1 MIRAARLEAIESM
14 VAAHHVVSTQ
24 QIAAELAVSG
34 TTARRDLED
43 LVAAGRVERVH
54 GGARSLSAP
63 PAAAPESERPSA
75 GPADG
80 EDEHTDIDDPFHE
93 VLRRNS
99 AVKKALAEV
108 AAEEFTDGQTLYLD
122 IGTTTYE
129 LARRLMH
136 LDLTVVTSS
145 LEVVQLLSAAP
156 QVKVVVLG
164 GEYNREYR
172 CTQGPRVL
180 EGLKDLH
187 IDCAVLGCAGIT
199 ETGVVRDTD
208 SRQASIKRAAAAA
221 SSRTVLLADASKIPG
236 VGAYTALDIS
246 EVDRLVTEGPLPTAL
261 HDLCTAADTE
271 VLTA

>member
-1 MIRAARLEAIESM
+1 MIRAARLEAIENM
-14 VAAHHVVSTQ
+14 VLEHHVVSTQ
-24 QIAAELAVSG
+24 QIAAELAISG

-43 LVAAGRVERVH
+43 LVASGRVERVH
-54 GGARSLSAP
+54 GGARSLTAP
-63 PAAAPESERPSA
+63 ATVPSEAERPSA
-75 GPADG
+75 AATPG
-80 EDEHTDIDDPFHE
+80 EDESTGVDDPFHE

-99 AVKKALAEV
+99 RIKQALAE
-108 AAEEFTDGQTLYLD
+108 AAAAEFTDGQTLYLD

-129 LARRLMH
+129 LARRLMN

-145 LEVVQLLSAAP
+145 LEVIQLLSAAP
-156 QVKVVVLG
+156 QVNLVVLG
-164 GEYNREYR
+164 GEFNRDYR

-180 EGLKDLH
+180 EGLTDLH

-199 ETGVVRDTD
+199 EGGVVRDTD
-208 SRQASIKRAAAAA
+208 SRQAMIKRAAATA
-221 SSRTVLLADASKIPG
+221 SSRTVLLADASKVPG

>member
-1 MIRAARLEAIESM
+1 M
-14 VAAHHVVSTQ
+14 VNTHHVVSTQ
-24 QIAAELAVSG
+24 QISKALAVSG

-43 LVAAGRVERVH
+43 LVATGRVERVH
-54 GGARSLSAP
+54 GGARSLEAAPAP
-63 PAAAPESERPSA
+63 PLETGRSATSSDDETTPAAV
-75 GPADG
+75 
-80 EDEHTDIDDPFHE
+80 DDPFHE

-99 AVKKALAEV
+99 GIKRTLAE
-108 AAEEFTDGQTLYLD
+108 AAAGEFTDGQTLYLD
-122 IGTTTYE
+122 IGTTVFE

-145 LEVVQLLSAAP
+145 LEVVHLLSAAS

-164 GEYNREYR
+164 GEYNRDYR
-172 CTQGPRVL
+172 CTQGPTVL
-180 EGLKDLH
+180 DGLKDLH

-199 ETGVVRDTD
+199 ESGIVRDTD
-208 SRQASIKRAAAAA
+208 SRQAAVKRAAASA

-246 EVDRLVTEGPLPTAL
+246 EVGRLVTEGPLPTAL

>member
-1 MIRAARLEAIESM
+1 MIRAARLEAIENM
-14 VAAHHVVSTQ
+14 VVTHHVVSTQ
-24 QIAAELAVSG
+24 QIAAELAISG

-43 LVAAGRVERVH
+43 LVAAGRVDRVH
-54 GGARSLSAP
+54 GGARSLTAPAAPAAEGQRP
-63 PAAAPESERPSA
+63 PAGS
-75 GPADG
+75 PA
-80 EDEHTDIDDPFHE
+80 EDEAAGVDDPFHE

-99 AVKKALAEV
+99 RIKQALAE
-108 AAEEFTDGQTLYLD
+108 AAAPEFTDGQTLYLD

-145 LEVVQLLSAAP
+145 LEVIQLLSAAP
-156 QVKVVVLG
+156 QVKLVVLG
-164 GEYNREYR
+164 GEFNRDYR

-180 EGLKDLH
+180 EGLTDLH

-199 ETGVVRDTD
+199 ESGVVRDTD
-208 SRQASIKRAAAAA
+208 SRQATIKRAAAAA

-236 VGAYTALDIS
+236 IGPYTALDIS
-246 EVDRLVTEGPLPTAL
+246 DVDRLVTEGPLPTAL
-261 HDLCTAADTE
+261 HELCTAADTE